1 MQKPVNLFDI
11 SCLHDGDRL
20 KAAVVFCF
28 YKAFA
33 VNNSL
38 LLVLFIAI
46 TFWLRNI

>member
-1 MQKPVNLFDI
+1 MQTTVNLFDI

-28 YKAFA
+28 YNAFA
-33 VNNSL
+33 VNSL

-46 TFWLRNI
+46 FG